1 MGSQISQFNPCKHQ
15 TFPPHLLQD
24 SLPSKTQK
32 NAHMSTSQSSE
43 FCTCHDKIII
53 HKNNTAKMIDHAK
66 EAFQHEQILLCV
78 NQAKVSIETP
88 LYSWLLT

>member
-1 MGSQISQFNPCKHQ
+1 MQTSYIPSTICSKIHYLQKH
-15 TFPPHLLQD
+15 
-24 SLPSKTQK
+24 KE
-32 NAHMSTSQSSE
+32 NAHMSFSQSSE